1 MIPTRARAVDRFFDF
16 SLLGLLASGY
26 FAVAGSG
33 YLDAPTIVLV
43 GAGLVLRALLV
54 AGAARLSLSDR
65 WVTAATV
72 AYIGFYPL
80 DYLYVSGEFIPATV
94 HLVFFVAIARLLT
107 AKTDRDYLYVKVIAF
122 LELLAAS
129 ILSTN
134 LNFFFFLGLFV
145 LFGVATF
152 ASSEIRRSAHHG
164 RRVSRAGL
172 KSFGWRL
179 SALSLVVALGILALT
194 SGMFFVL
201 PRTARAAFRH
211 LAPERFHLPGFSN
224 EVTLGQIGELK
235 QNNMAVMHVR
245 VYSGQGPMDLKWRGA
260 ALGHFDGRKWSNPR
274 TERQVLRVESN
285 PLMLADDR
293 QRLRAG
299 GVRIGYEVRVQAVG
313 SDALFFAGIPEAM
326 HIAAPLII
334 RGAGDSYRVGF
345 GGSDGLHYV
354 AFSYLPRV
362 DDMFKADALPA
373 AQRKA
378 YLELPTL
385 DPRIGALARDVTVGE
400 ISDEERARAIEKHL
414 RQRYA
419 YTTEL
424 PSVEAPDP
432 VANFL
437 FHRRKGH
444 CEYFASAMT
453 VMLRS
458 LGIPSRVVTGF
469 QSGVLN
475 PLSGWYV
482 VRASDAHSWVEAWLP
497 RKGWTTFDP
506 TPPDPHATRLSLWT
520 KVGLY
525 LDAAETFWQDWVLNY
540 DIEQQVMLAQRM
552 EESSHR
558 FRLRWSDRVG
568 EALRAWTDR
577 GRNLAS
583 QYSRVLLMAL
593 VAFIGAWLAAPR
605 LLSWWKTR
613 RRLLR
618 VRRGLAHAS
627 DATLLYERMLALLR
641 RRGLEK
647 PAWVTPEEF
656 AALVADPKM
665 SAVVRDF
672 TAAYNELRFG
682 GDRARAPRMVEML
695 GAIEKL

>member
-1 MIPTRARAVDRFFDF
+1 MIPARARAVDRFFDF

-26 FAVAGSG
+26 LAVAGSG

-43 GAGLVLRALLV
+43 GTGLALRALLV
-54 AGAARLSLSDR
+54 AGVLRVKLPDR

-80 DYLYVSGEFIPATV
+80 DYLYISGEFIPATV
-94 HLVFFVAIARLLT
+94 HLVFFVALARLLT
-107 AKTDRDYLYVKVIAF
+107 ARTDRDYFYVKVIAF

-129 ILSTN
+129 ILSSN
-134 LNFFFFLGLFV
+134 LNFFLFLGLFV

-152 ASSEIRRSAHHG
+152 ASSEIRRSAHHIQ
-164 RRVSRAGL
+164 RVSRLGL
-172 KSFGWRL
+172 KAFGWRL
-179 SALSLVVALGILALT
+179 SALSIVVSIGILALT
-194 SGMFFVL
+194 SGMFFLL

-245 VYSGQGPMDLKWRGA
+245 VYSGQRPINLKWRGA
-260 ALGHFDGRKWSNPR
+260 ALGHFDGHKWSNPR
-274 TERQVLRVESN
+274 SERQVLRVESN
-285 PLMLADDR
+285 AVILADDR

-299 GVRIGYEVRVQAVG
+299 GERIGYEVRVQAVG

-334 RGAGDSYRVGF
+334 RNAGDSYRLAF

-354 AFSYLPRV
+354 AFSYLPGL
-362 DDMFKADALPA
+362 DDTFKADALPA

-378 YLELPTL
+378 YLELPPF
-385 DPRIGALARDVTVGE
+385 DPRIGALARDVTTGE
-400 ISDEERARAIEKHL
+400 ITDEERAEAIEQHL
-414 RQRYA
+414 RRHYG

-424 PSVEAPDP
+424 PSAEAPDP

-437 FHRRKGH
+437 FYRRKGH
-444 CEYFASAMT
+444 CEYFASAMAM
-453 VMLRS
+453 MLRS
-458 LGIPSRVVTGF
+458 IGIPSRVVTGF

-475 PLSGWYV
+475 PLSEWYV

-506 TPPDPHATRLSLWT
+506 TPPDPRAARLSLWT
-520 KVGLY
+520 KLGLY
-525 LDAAETFWQDWVLNY
+525 IDAAETFWQDWVLNY
-540 DIEQQVMLAQRM
+540 DVEQQVMLAQRM

-568 EALRAWTDR
+568 EAIRAWTDR
-577 GRNLAS
+577 GRKIGAE
-583 QYSRVLLMAL
+583 YGRVLLMAL
-593 VAFIGAWLAAPR
+593 VAFIAAWVTAPR

-618 VRRGLAHAS
+618 VHRGQAHAS

-641 RRGLEK
+641 RRGVEK
-647 PAWVTPEEF
+647 PAWVTPAEF
-656 AALVADPKM
+656 AGLVADPKV

-682 GDRARAPRMVEML
+682 RDCARAPRMVEML